1 MTLSELIRPEGL
13 LLDIEVSD
21 KAALLDL
28 LADRAAQVF
37 GLDRDLVLSK
47 LSKREE
53 LGSTGIGHGIALP
66 HCPCTRID
74 APALLFA
81 RLKPAIEFQAV
92 DERPVDLVLMLL
104 LPKGSA
110 AQHLP
115 VLSMAAR
122 VLRQPDV
129 AKALRHATAEEI
141 PAIFHR
147 AAATVD
153 EEKRS
158 ADL

>member
-1 MTLSELIRPEGL
+1 MTLSELIRPDGL
-13 LLDIEVSD
+13 LLDIEVAD

-28 LADRAAQVF
+28 LAHRAADVF
-37 GLDRDLVLSK
+37 GLNHDTVLSK

-66 HCPCTRID
+66 HCPCAGIE

-92 DERPVDLVLMLL
+92 DERVVDLVLMLL
-104 LPKGSA
+104 LPKDSA

-122 VLRQPDV
+122 VLRQADV
-129 AKALRHATAEEI
+129 AKALRQAGPEEI

-147 AAATVD
+147 AAAAVD